1 MVRQNRRVSRRI
13 AVAGVTGSG
22 KSTLCRRI
30 AQRWGLPYT
39 EIDSLFH
46 GPHWEPRETFLNDV
60 TTIVSTDSWVIE
72 WQYQAARDAIAAR
85 AQTLVWLDPPSSVA
99 LFRLVKRTVH
109 RRVNRTELWNGNVEG
124 PLWRALVDRDHIIRW
139 GIRTRRK
146 MPDLVRRAQHDHPD
160 IAIVRLR
167 TPREVDQWLDTLGDA
182 KG

>member
-1 MVRQNRRVSRRI
+1 M
-13 AVAGVTGSG
+13 
-22 KSTLCRRI
+22 CRRI
-30 AQRWGLPYT
+30 AQRPGIPYT

-46 GPHWEPRETFLNDV
+46 GPHWEPRGTFLDDV
-60 TTIVSTDSWVIE
+60 TTILSTDSWVIE

-85 AQTLVWLDPPSSVA
+85 AQILVWLDPPSSVA
-99 LFRLVKRTVH
+99 LFRLVKRTIH

-160 IAIVRLR
+160 LAIVRLR
-167 TPREVDQWLDTLGDA
+167 TPREVDQWLDTLSDA
-182 KG
+182 QG